1 MRLPRSIIPADAVI
15 ALGGAGEPCD
25 NAFAD
30 KKVDVCT
37 TPATGDPVATTT
49 VPAPNA
55 AVVVKSEDAAAPPAA
70 AESAAEPIG
79 EPTTAPDEPTTA
91 PDEPTT
97 APDEPTTAPDAPAA
111 DQDADAAAAAAATSD
126 LGPDKFFAGSKSA
139 MDLSTIFTLKELR
152 DLAKEHGVH
161 AGGRKVDI
169 AARLIEHFG

>member
-25 NAFAD
+25 NAFAN

-97 APDEPTTAPDAPAA
+97 APDEPAVDK
-111 DQDADAAAAAAATSD
+111 DADGAAAAAVTID
-126 LGPDKFFAGSKSA
+126 LGPDKFFDGSKSA

>member
-91 PDEPTT
+91 PDEP
-97 APDEPTTAPDAPAA
+97 AVDK
-111 DQDADAAAAAAATSD
+111 DADGAAAAAVTID
-126 LGPDKFFAGSKSA
+126 LGPDKFFDGSKSA

>member
-97 APDEPTTAPDAPAA
+97 APDEPAVDK
-111 DQDADAAAAAAATSD
+111 DADGAAAAAVTID
-126 LGPDKFFAGSKSA
+126 LGPDKFFDGSKSA